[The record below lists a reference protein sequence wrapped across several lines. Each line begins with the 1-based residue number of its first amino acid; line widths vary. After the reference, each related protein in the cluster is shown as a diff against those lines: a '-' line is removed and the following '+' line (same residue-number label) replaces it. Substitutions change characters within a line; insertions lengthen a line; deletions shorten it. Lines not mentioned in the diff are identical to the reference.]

1 MLKLWTEDCWPKTM
15 NHSIHSTTVLG
26 VIHEGQVA
34 LGADGQ
40 ATLGNTVAKGNVKKL
55 REMSEGRILVG
66 FAGSTAD
73 AFALLDKFDE
83 KLNMFRS
90 SLKRAAIEL
99 GKEWRTDKY
108 LRQLEAMLIAMDAE
122 SGLIISGTGDILE
135 PEDQVL
141 AIGSGSNF
149 ARAAALALKKHAPQM
164 SAKEIVE
171 AALHIAADIC
181 IYTNHNIVI
190 KELNG

>member
-1 MLKLWTEDCWPKTM
+1 M
-15 NHSIHSTTVLG
+15 NQSIHSTTVLG
-26 VIHEGQVA
+26 VIHNGQVA

-55 REMSEGRILVG
+55 REMSEGKILVG

-122 SGLIISGTGDILE
+122 SGLIVSGTGDILE
-135 PEDQVL
+135 PEDQIL
-141 AIGSGSNF
+141 SIGSGSNF
-149 ARAAALALKKHAPQM
+149 ARAAASALKKHAPHM

-181 IYTNHNIVI
+181 IYTNHNIEI
-190 KELNG
+190 KELNS